1 MNMTSIK
8 IEFAQD
14 YFKRFYKTGTIGMVF
29 GRKLGINHQEINDWC
44 DVFGRK
50 IKQ

>member
-1 MNMTSIK
+1 MPYIK

-14 YFKRFYKTGTIGMVF
+14 SLQSFYKIGTIGMIF
-29 GRKLGINHQEINDWC
+29 TGELGINHQEINDLC
-44 DVFGRK
+44 DLFGRK